1 MEEDRL
7 QGSSHFPKC
16 PERDQQPL
24 HYMNNLILPLPPKEK
39 KKHTKQSNRSFKR
52 QFAVDGTFLLENL
65 AIILFAD
72 LRLNVNDVWPLL
84 VFVLLSQLCGTLLK
98 VLYYRFFHIWSS
110 ILHMKDFE
118 A

>member
-1 MEEDRL
+1 
-7 QGSSHFPKC
+7 
-16 PERDQQPL
+16 
-24 HYMNNLILPLPPKEK
+24 MNNLILPLPPKEK

-52 QFAVDGTFLLENL
+52 QFAVTVDGTFLLENL

>member
-1 MEEDRL
+1 
-7 QGSSHFPKC
+7 
-16 PERDQQPL
+16 
-24 HYMNNLILPLPPKEK
+24 MNNLILPLPPKEK

-52 QFAVDGTFLLENL
+52 QFAVTVDGTFLLENL

-98 VLYYRFFHIWSS
+98 VLFYRFFHIWSS